1 MTKQLENL
9 LNVESADNVEII
21 STESIQNTINEFENI
36 SKNLPSMSGMQ
47 ELGDKELDV
56 LADKAE
62 KAFDQL
68 MDLGMNVDSRY
79 SNKMFEVAG
88 TMLSTAVT
96 AKSSKL
102 DKKLKIIELQL
113 KKLAID
119 KKYVMDDEASEVKGE
134 GYVLSDRNSI
144 LNKIKNIKN

>member
-9 LNVESADNVEII
+9 LNVESAASVEII
-21 STESIQNTINEFENI
+21 STDEIQQTINEFEKI
-36 SKNLPSMSGMQ
+36 SENLPSLQGMQ

-62 KAFDQL
+62 KAFENL

-79 SNKMFEVAG
+79 STKMFEVAG
-88 TMLSTAVT
+88 TMLATAVT
-96 AKSSKL
+96 AKSSKI

-119 KKYVMDDEASEVKGE
+119 KKYVMDDLSEVKGE

>member
-9 LNVESADNVEII
+9 LNVESVDNVEII
-21 STESIQNTINEFENI
+21 STESIQDTINEFENI
-36 SKNLPSMSGMQ
+36 SKNLPSISGMQ

-119 KKYVMDDEASEVKGE
+119 KKYVMDDAPGEVKGE